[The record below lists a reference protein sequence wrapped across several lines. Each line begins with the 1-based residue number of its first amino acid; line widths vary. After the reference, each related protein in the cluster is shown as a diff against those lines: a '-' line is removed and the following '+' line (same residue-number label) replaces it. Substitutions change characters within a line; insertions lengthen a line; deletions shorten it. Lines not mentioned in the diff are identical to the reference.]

1 MATPSVAG
9 IQPISTHD
17 LRNLALIGPAGA
29 GKTSLA
35 EALLAATGTV
45 GSPGS
50 VDSKDTVSDH
60 TPEEH
65 AHGHSLH
72 ASLLHFTHDDKHVN
86 LIDTPGLGDFM
97 GQAIAAMPAVETVAC
112 VIDPQ
117 AGFDV
122 VARKLMQ
129 TAAERKLCRMVIVN
143 KIDAPGNSG
152 TGFDPAAAV
161 ELIQQHLGKTA
172 LPVNLPANGG
182 KQVVD
187 CFFNPDGDSD
197 LGPVADA
204 HTRIV
209 EQVVEVDEDLMA
221 TYLEQG
227 DVKPDQLHAPFE
239 KALREGHLVP
249 ICFVA
254 ARPHDDPAKPVGID
268 ALLKVIDEL
277 CPDPTE
283 GNPRPF
289 YKDAAPD
296 DEVHATLSADDH
308 VLAHV
313 FQVTNDAYAGKL
325 AAFRVHQGTVTAQT
339 QLFIDDRRQGESKKP
354 FKVSHLFKVQGGQRT
369 EVDQA
374 IPGDLVAVAK
384 VEDVHFD
391 AVLHDSH
398 DEDGIHLRPLKFPA
412 PMFGLAISPAQRG
425 DETKLAT
432 ALARFQDEDPC
443 FKVTHDPT
451 NHQTVIH
458 GLGEL
463 HLRVVLEQLKERYRV
478 EVETSVPSIAYR
490 ETIAGKAEGHHRHKK
505 QTGGAGQFGE
515 VYLRIEPLPR
525 DTGFEFKNETF
536 GGSIPQQFMPAIEK
550 GVRQVLEEGAIAG
563 YPMQDLRVAVFDG
576 KHHPVDSK
584 EVAFIT
590 AAKRAFVEAVRK
602 AKPTLLEPMVAM
614 EVTLPEAQLGAV
626 TGDLTTKRGRILTT
640 DTLPGGLCLIKAT
653 VPLAELTQYASQ
665 LKSVTGGQGS
675 FTMELDHYEPVP
687 AHVAQSMMV
696 DRPDDAD

>member
-1 MATPSVAG
+1 
-9 IQPISTHD
+9 
-17 LRNLALIGPAGA
+17 
-29 GKTSLA
+29 
-35 EALLAATGTV
+35 
-45 GSPGS
+45 
-50 VDSKDTVSDH
+50 
-60 TPEEH
+60 
-65 AHGHSLH
+65 
-72 ASLLHFTHDDKHVN
+72 
-86 LIDTPGLGDFM
+86 
-97 GQAIAAMPAVETVAC
+97 AMPAVETVAA
-112 VIDPQ
+112 VVDAQ

-129 TAAERKLCRMVIVN
+129 VAADRRLCRMVIVN
-143 KIDAPGNSG
+143 KIDAA
-152 TGFDPAAAV
+152 GFDAATTV
-161 ELIQQHLGKTA
+161 EAIQEQLGKTA
-172 LPVNLPANGG
+172 LPINLPADGG
-182 KQVVD
+182 SKVVD

-204 HTRIV
+204 HTRII

-227 DVKPDQLHAPFE
+227 DVKPEQLHEPFE
-239 KALREGHLVP
+239 RALREGHLVP

-254 ARPHDDPAKPVGID
+254 ARPHGKPDAPVGI
-268 ALLKVIDEL
+268 AELMKVIDEL
-277 CPDPTE
+277 APDPTE

-289 YKDAAPD
+289 YTDADPD
-296 DEVHATLSADDH
+296 AEIHASLKGDDH
-308 VLAHV
+308 ALAHV
-313 FQVTNDAYAGKL
+313 FQITNDAYAGKL
-325 AAFRVHQGTVTAQT
+325 AAFRVHQGTVTPQT

-354 FKVSHLFKVQGGQRT
+354 FKVGHLYRVQGGQRA
-369 EVDQA
+369 EVAEA

-398 DEDGIHLRPLKFPA
+398 DEDGVHLRPLKFPA
-412 PMFGLAISPAQRG
+412 PMFGLAIEPTKRG
-425 DETKLAT
+425 DEAKLAS
-432 ALARFQDEDPC
+432 ALSRFQDEDPC
-443 FKVTHDPT
+443 FRVTHDSVAQ
-451 NHQTVIH
+451 QTVIH

-463 HLRVVLEQLKERYRV
+463 HLRVVLEQLKERYHV
-478 EVETSVPSIAYR
+478 EVETSPPSIAYR
-490 ETIAGKAEGHHRHKK
+490 ETIGSKAEGHHRHKK

-525 DTGFEFKNETF
+525 NTGFEFANETF

-563 YPMQDLRVAVFDG
+563 YPMQDLRVAVYDG

-590 AAKRAFVEAVRK
+590 AAKRAFVEAVQK

-614 EVTLPEAQLGAV
+614 EVTLPESQLGAV
-626 TGDLTTKRGRILTT
+626 TGDLTTKRGRIVTT
-640 DTLPGGLCLIKAT
+640 DTLPGGMCLIKAT

-687 AHVAQSMMV
+687 AHVAQKLMV
-696 DRPDDAD
+696 ERETQETA

>member
-1 MATPSVAG
+1 MATTTTAG
-9 IQPISTHD
+9 TQPTSTHD

-29 GKTSLA
+29 GKTTLA
-35 EALLAATGTV
+35 ESLLAAAGV
-45 GSPGS
+45 IGQAGS
-50 VDSKDTVSDH
+50 VEDRNTVADH
-60 TPEEH
+60 TPEEQD
-65 AHGHSLH
+65 HGHSLH
-72 ASLLHFTHDDKHVN
+72 ACLLHLDHEGRHIN

-97 GQAIAAMPAVETVAC
+97 GQAVAAMPAVETVAC
-112 VIDPQ
+112 VIDPH

-122 VARKLMQ
+122 VARRLMQ
-129 TAAERKLCRMVIVN
+129 IAAERKLCRMVIVN
-143 KIDAPGNSG
+143 KIDAH
-152 TGFDPAAAV
+152 GFDAAATV
-161 ELIQQHLGKTA
+161 DMIQQHLGKTA
-172 LPVNLPANGG
+172 LPINLPADGG
-182 KQVVD
+182 SQVVD

-221 TYLEQG
+221 AYLEQG
-227 DVKPDQLHAPFE
+227 DVAPEQLHEPFE

-254 ARPHDDPAKPVGID
+254 ARPHADHEHPVGVD
-268 ALLKVIDEL
+268 ELLRVIDEL
-277 CPDPTE
+277 APDPTE

-296 DEVHATLSADDH
+296 DEMHASLEASDH
-308 VLAHV
+308 VMAHV

-325 AAFRVHQGTVTAQT
+325 AAFRVHQGTVTPQT
-339 QLFIDDRRQGESKKP
+339 QLFIDDRREGESKKP
-354 FKVSHLFKVQGGQRT
+354 FKVGHLFKVQGGQRV
-369 EVDQA
+369 EVDRA

-398 DEDGIHLRPLKFPA
+398 DEDGIHLRPLRFPA
-412 PMFGLAISPAQRG
+412 PMVGLAITPTKRG
-425 DETKLAT
+425 DESKLAT

-443 FKVTHDPT
+443 FKVTHDSQ
-451 NHQTVIH
+451 QTVIH

-463 HLRVVLEQLKERYRV
+463 HLRVMLEQLKDRYHV
-478 EVETSVPSIAYR
+478 EVETAPPTIAYR

-525 DTGFEFKNETF
+525 DAGFEFKNGTY

-563 YPMQDLRVAVFDG
+563 YPMQDLRVEVYDG

-590 AAKRAFVEAVRK
+590 AAKRAFVEAVQK

-626 TGDLTTKRGRILTT
+626 TGDLTGKRGRILTT
-640 DTLPGGLCLIKAT
+640 DTLPGEMCLIKAI

-687 AHVAQSMMV
+687 SHVAQSLMV
-696 DRPDDAD
+696 EPKHDDG